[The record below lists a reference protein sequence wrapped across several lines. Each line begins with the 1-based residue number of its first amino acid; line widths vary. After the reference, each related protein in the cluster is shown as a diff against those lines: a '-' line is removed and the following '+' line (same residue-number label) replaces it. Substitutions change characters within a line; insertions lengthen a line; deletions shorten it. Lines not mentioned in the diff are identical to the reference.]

1 MLRMRMFPLRA
12 GGEDGADGS
21 VPLLAVPVVN
31 REDEFDRMDSKESV
45 SDAFFMRSF
54 FHIQTFALWTCLFN
68 AALFVVAI
76 IATGVYES
84 GSVTER
90 FALRTPVTKTAVIWA
105 PHSNASV
112 MPQRVAGA
120 QCDLFDS
127 RGFFGPKEYMQFVV
141 FEYDT
146 LPARYPLTFILF
158 VGALFQFVS
167 RFSVT
172 LYMEPFMVGNSHIT
186 SFLERSISFPLFVLV
201 LAAKSGISDL
211 MLLLGLVFSAWSAM
225 LFSFFAEVLFQGDG
239 GFLAIGPGLARHL
252 RSGDTVRRDGGI
264 WVWRD
269 GNFHY
274 HALGMFF
281 ALANFAFVCV
291 GLLHNFYLESECFA
305 GPLASPTAVLPV
317 KALIYCTLALY
328 GLILLGQVFTAY
340 MKPKPS
346 TIQRDREFLIADWK
360 KANVYVDARDVESV
374 TDPKKTGVMAEQRRR
389 LMEGL
394 NLRVRCALLSE
405 FFNGLLDS
413 MIKVL
418 VISCFFVF
426 FLD

>member
-1 MLRMRMFPLRA
+1 MLRMRMFPLR
-12 GGEDGADGS
+12 GVGEEGADGHA
-21 VPLLAVPVVN
+21 PLLAGVAVT
-31 REDEFDRMDSKESV
+31 REDEFDRMESTSLV
-45 SDAFFMRSF
+45 SDAFFMRPF
-54 FHIQTFALWTCLFN
+54 FHIQTFALWTTLFN
-68 AALFVVAI
+68 SALFIAAI
-76 IATGVYES
+76 VTTGLYES

-90 FALRTPVTKTAVIWA
+90 YDLRTPVTKTAVIWA
-105 PHSNASV
+105 PGSNATAVSPK
-112 MPQRVAGA
+112 MTGA
-120 QCDLFDS
+120 RCDLFDS
-127 RGFFGPKEYMQFVV
+127 RGYFGQREYMQFVV
-141 FEYDT
+141 FDYDT

-186 SFLERSISFPLFVLV
+186 GFLERSISFPLFVLV

-211 MLLLGLVFSAWSAM
+211 MLLLGLVFCAWSAM

-252 RSGDTVRRDGGI
+252 RSGDTVKRDGGI
-264 WVWRD
+264 WLWPD

-291 GLLHNFYLESECFA
+291 GLLHNFYVANACIA
-305 GPLASPTAVLPV
+305 GPLVTPIAVKPV
-317 KALIYCTLALY
+317 KALIYCALALY
-328 GLILLGQVFTAY
+328 GLVLLGQVFMAY
-340 MKPKPS
+340 VKPKPS
-346 TIQRDREFLIADWK
+346 TIQRDREFLIAEWK
-360 KANVYVDARDVESV
+360 RVGVYVDPRSDVESNPDV
-374 TDPKKTGVMAEQRRR
+374 KKRGAEQKQK

-418 VISCFFVF
+418 IISCFFVF
-426 FLD
+426 FRD

>member
-12 GGEDGADGS
+12 GGEDGADA
-21 VPLLAVPVVN
+21 PAFPAVN

-68 AALFVVAI
+68 SALFLAAI
-76 IATGVYES
+76 VATGVYES
-84 GSVTER
+84 GTATER
-90 FALRTPVTKTAVIWA
+90 YALRTPVTKTAMIWA
-105 PHSNASV
+105 PPSNATAV
-112 MPQRVAGA
+112 PPKMAGA

-127 RGFFGPKEYMQFVV
+127 RGFHGAKEYMQFVV

-146 LPARYPLTFILF
+146 LPARYPLTFVLF
-158 VGALFQFVS
+158 VGAVFQFVS

-186 SFLERSISFPLFVLV
+186 GFLERSISFPLFVLV

-291 GLLHNFYLESECFA
+291 GLLHNFYLASACVA
-305 GPLASPTAVLPV
+305 GPLASPTAVQPV
-317 KALIYCTLALY
+317 KVLIYCTLALY
-328 GLILLGQVFTAY
+328 GLILVGQVFMAY
-340 MKPKPS
+340 VKPKPS

-360 KANVYVDARDVESV
+360 SAKVYVDPRDVESV
-374 TDPKKTGVMAEQRRR
+374 PDPKKTGVMAEQRRR

-394 NLRVRCALLSE
+394 ILRVRCALLSE

-426 FLD
+426 FRD